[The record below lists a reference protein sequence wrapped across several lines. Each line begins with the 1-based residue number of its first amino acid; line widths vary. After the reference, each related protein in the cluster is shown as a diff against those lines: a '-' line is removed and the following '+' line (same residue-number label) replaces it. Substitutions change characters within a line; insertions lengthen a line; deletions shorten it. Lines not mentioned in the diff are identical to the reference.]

1 MEFTAHGVSLSGSS
15 LTVSETGGPVII
27 LLYFDGKIQ
36 LLDFYNFSRENSL
49 VT

>member
-27 LLYFDGKIQ
+27 LRFDGKIQ